1 MTSKLSGG
9 HILVQTLIN
18 HEVTVAF
25 CVPGESYLAVLESLR
40 QHQDKIQLII
50 NKHESGATFGATA
63 YARLS
68 NKPGVAFVS
77 RGPGATNAAIGVHTA
92 HQDST
97 PLVLFVGQVPTT
109 EIGREAFQEVNY
121 KEMFKPLCKQVFSL
135 EESNQLGTITHE
147 ALTLAVDGRPGPVV
161 VELPEDISFES
172 VANTPIPTPKKRS
185 ENIPKL
191 EDTVEAVKLINASR
205 HPLIIAGEMINFE
218 EVNHLLKLFVDKT
231 EAGVCSA
238 FRRQGVISTEDPAY
252 LGQLGLALAP
262 YQEAMWQDIDLVVAI
277 GTRLDAATTMDF
289 QLIKNSQKLIHI
301 FPDSNVLKSKNSNV
315 AINADCATTFHEM
328 IKLLRGGAPKDRI
341 AWRITQRQS
350 YLEWAS
356 SNDKSAIGDVDMTE
370 VMKILGDS
378 LPNDCTVTNDA
389 GNFATWIHRYLPYK
403 HPKAQAG
410 PASGSMG
417 FGVPGAIGAQLAR
430 PDRLIVCLVGD
441 GGFLMTG
448 QEMITAIEHDL
459 PIKVIV
465 CDNSAYGTIAMHQAK
480 KYGQQCR
487 YAVDIKSP
495 DFALVAK
502 AWGIRSWSVTKTHQ
516 FSEILHSAIEHNGP
530 ALIHLKTDLRDLAAS
545 GMKLNNL

>member
-1 MTSKLSGG
+1 MAIRFSGG

-18 HEVTVAF
+18 HGVNVAF
-25 CVPGESYLAVLESLR
+25 CVPGESYLGVLESLR
-40 QHQDKIQLII
+40 QHQSHIRLIT
-50 NKHESGATFGATA
+50 NKHESGTTFGATA
-63 YARLS
+63 YARLTH
-68 NKPGVAFVS
+68 KPGVAFVS

-97 PLVLFVGQVPTT
+97 PLVLFIGQVPTS
-109 EIGREAFQEVNY
+109 EIGREAFQEINY
-121 KEMFKPLCKQVFSL
+121 KEMFKPLCKHVLSIN
-135 EESNQLGTITHE
+135 ETNQIGEITHQ
-147 ALTLAVDGRPGPVV
+147 ALTLAVNGRPGPIV
-161 VELPEDISFES
+161 VELPEDVSFQK
-172 VANTPIPTPKKRS
+172 VTNTSIPSPQER
-185 ENIPKL
+185 NIKVPEI
-191 EDTVEAVKLINASR
+191 EDITRAVKLINASN
-205 HPLIIAGEMINFE
+205 HPVVIGGEMINFE
-218 EVNHLLKLFVDKT
+218 EANQLFELFAKAT
-231 EAGVCSA
+231 GAGVCSA
-238 FRRQGVISTEDPAY
+238 FRRQGVISTEHPAY
-252 LGQLGLALAP
+252 LGHFGLTLAP
-262 YQEAMWQDIDLVVAI
+262 YQEVMWQDVDLVVAM

-289 QLIKNSQKLIHI
+289 QLIKQAQKLIQI
-301 FPDSNVLKSKNSNV
+301 FPDPIVLKTNNADV
-315 AINADCATTFHEM
+315 AINSDCATTLNEI
-328 IKLLRGGAPKDRI
+328 IKLLGNTAPKDRI
-341 AWRITQRQS
+341 AWREAQRTK
-350 YLEWAS
+350 YVEWA
-356 SNDKSAIGDVDMTE
+356 NAEDEGVIGDVNMVE
-370 VMKILGDS
+370 IMKILGDT
-378 LPNDCTVTNDA
+378 LPNDCTITNDA

-516 FSEILHSAIEHNGP
+516 FSEILHLTEHVFEFLQGERIF
-530 ALIHLKTDLRDLAAS
+530 LL
-545 GMKLNNL
+545 GEF